1 MVNGFEKSSPGRRLI
16 RARVDDGRVYLPER
30 HESGVLYSA
39 IDCNAFV
46 DIPAG
51 SKQLSTGEEVEI
63 ILL

>member
-1 MVNGFEKSSPGRRLI
+1 MI

-30 HESGVLYSA
+30 HESGIMYSA

-51 SKQLSTGEEVEI
+51 SKKLSAGEEVEI